1 MINKNDKNQG
11 NQSEDP
17 VDSASRLALEAE
29 ILGSQGETRKAI
41 KQYNQA
47 RELLL
52 QKVNEE

>member
-1 MINKNDKNQG
+1 MRNKIDKNQEKK
-11 NQSEDP
+11 NEDL
-17 VDSASRLALEAE
+17 VDQASRLALEAE

-47 RELLL
+47 RELLI

>member
-1 MINKNDKNQG
+1 MMNKIDKNQEKK
-11 NQSEDP
+11 NEDL
-17 VDSASRLALEAE
+17 VDQASRLALEAE

-47 RELLL
+47 RELLI